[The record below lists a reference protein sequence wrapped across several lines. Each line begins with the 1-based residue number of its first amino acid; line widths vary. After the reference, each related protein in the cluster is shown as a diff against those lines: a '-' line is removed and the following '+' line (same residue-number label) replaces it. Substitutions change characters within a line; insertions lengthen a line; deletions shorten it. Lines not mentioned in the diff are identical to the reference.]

1 LRLHPDLA
9 GRLAQQGCL
18 TSESTA
24 EQQAAGLDTLT
35 EEEKAILRD
44 ANAEYDTLK
53 DNFSVYEWNILS
65 FRYKK
70 KFGFPFVICA
80 RQNKK
85 DAILIGIQQR
95 LLNISHVELVNGI
108 AEVEK
113 ICYLRL
119 QQLVNNP
126 QTNVKM

>member
-1 LRLHPDLA
+1 V
-9 GRLAQQGCL
+9 CVN
-18 TSESTA
+18 
-24 EQQAAGLDTLT
+24 DTF
-35 EEEKAILRD
+35 
-44 ANAEYDTLK
+44 Y
-53 DNFSVYEWNILS
+53 F

-85 DAILIGIQQR
+85 DAILKGIQQR
-95 LLNISHVELVNGI
+95 LLNISDVELANGI

-119 QQLVNNP
+119 QQLVHDP
-126 QTNVKM
+126 HTHIKI